1 MTTTAKRRWSRELET
16 EVDGI
21 AFAATGPVL
30 LHGYDPPAGGKWI
43 DDVIPGKLGA
53 FDRST
58 GERLWIA
65 PCEVGYGRGFGAGVG
80 QQGRVIVLGPSQG
93 GHRIVRMAM
102 ADGELLDSADTEPFD
117 DAVVH
122 PEVVVCSN
130 ARAVWGLDTVTLQ
143 ETWRY
148 AREGERYHGLA
159 FAGENVFVVVSSTE
173 SGKYGVVRL
182 SANTGAFEGYLLQPV
197 MPLIRGVGAS
207 GSTVAI
213 VTCELEF
220 LLDPDNRMDFML
232 QLASHPDEGPR
243 DTLSIA
249 AMRADA
255 ASGEARS
262 SESVLT
268 IDAVELAAETR
279 TVSSSATPA
288 PVEACSAPTADVP
301 RLAAP
306 FALERTS
313 DGSSLRSTS
322 DGGTPIC
329 RDTFAVISSSTCF
342 PYPRKL
348 LSASFTWALTYSS
361 GLCGSTSVHMDQSPK
376 GSGTVGR
383 Q

>member
-21 AFAATGPVL
+21 AFSSTGPVL

-58 GERLWIA
+58 GDRLWIA

-80 QQGRVIVLGPSQG
+80 QQGQVIVLGPSQG

-117 DAVVH
+117 DAEVH

-130 ARAVWGLDTVTLQ
+130 ARSVWGLDTLTLH
-143 ETWRY
+143 EGWRY
-148 AREGERYHGLA
+148 GREGERYHGLA
-159 FAGENVFVVVSSTE
+159 VAGEHVFVVVSSTE

-182 SANTGAFEGYLLQPV
+182 SASTGSFEGYLLQPV
-197 MPLIRGVGAS
+197 MPLIRGIGAS

-220 LLDPDNRMDFML
+220 LLDVDNRMEFMM

-243 DTLSIA
+243 DTLSVA
-249 AMRADA
+249 AMRGDA
-255 ASGEARS
+255 VSGEAPLWYRILETSPVDDLPDVSITADSGKFYLERGAHLEAVDGLSGRS
-262 SESVLT
+262 LGSWTVPGLDEKVGFRV
-268 IDAVELAAETR
+268 VEGAGLLAEETR
-279 TVSSSATPA
+279 VSVFELPA
-288 PVEACSAPTADVP
+288 
-301 RLAAP
+301 
-306 FALERTS
+306 
-313 DGSSLRSTS
+313 
-322 DGGTPIC
+322 
-329 RDTFAVISSSTCF
+329 
-342 PYPRKL
+342 
-348 LSASFTWALTYSS
+348 
-361 GLCGSTSVHMDQSPK
+361 
-376 GSGTVGR
+376 
-383 Q
+383 